1 MAGHFINTDRKGVLT
16 QHAIS
21 NTINDLVKTI
31 LHNPYYL
38 YSDKKASKVTYYN
51 LNTTM
56 TTLDESTRGNYGEI
70 SAESPLRFNKINNF
84 YIYGFTKV
92 EPNLD
97 IGEYGLESND
107 ISGEVIVLPFTITP
121 YPGDFFTIDS
131 INGPLLFKVTAV
143 NPNMLDTGSI
153 MYRVNYTLSSSDG
166 LEDINPQVVKIYNF
180 IVENIGTNFAS
191 IMEEADYNNASEIE
205 TAITSLQD
213 YYISLFYDQ
222 KIQSFSYTY
231 NNNGT
236 VGGSQPNRFG
246 YEEFYGFKVYDPY
259 LIEFLI
265 RNDILKGSSNYIY
278 VQHQYI
284 VPTTF
289 SIDYDRTFFKTIEDN
304 DLNSHVGTYVSN
316 LIRCEQRLSLLYQ
329 YPIDYYVADY
339 RKLHS
344 GFYFI
349 SIFDDPDF
357 ANIIKSNK
365 MFNDKPMKNIIIK
378 YFNNT
383 DISLD
388 DIALLKHI
396 DYAPNKAL
404 FYLVPFVIFILK
416 NQLEKLLGGK

>member
-1 MAGHFINTDRKGVLT
+1 M
-16 QHAIS
+16 
-21 NTINDLVKTI
+21 
-31 LHNPYYL
+31 
-38 YSDKKASKVTYYN
+38 
-51 LNTTM
+51 
-56 TTLDESTRGNYGEI
+56 
-70 SAESPLRFNKINNF
+70 
-84 YIYGFTKV
+84 
-92 EPNLD
+92 
-97 IGEYGLESND
+97 
-107 ISGEVIVLPFTITP
+107 
-121 YPGDFFTIDS
+121 
-131 INGPLLFKVTAV
+131 
-143 NPNMLDTGSI
+143 
-153 MYRVNYTLSSSDG
+153 
-166 LEDINPQVVKIYNF
+166 
-180 IVENIGTNFAS
+180 
-191 IMEEADYNNASEIE
+191 
-205 TAITSLQD
+205 
-213 YYISLFYDQ
+213 
-222 KIQSFSYTY
+222 
-231 NNNGT
+231 
-236 VGGSQPNRFG
+236 
-246 YEEFYGFKVYDPY
+246 
-259 LIEFLI
+259 
-265 RNDILKGSSNYIY
+265 
-278 VQHQYI
+278 QHQYI